1 MDERDLEEIKERSV
15 KILQKE
21 EMEKT
26 KIAEQGSHKSLNP
39 EALRKLESSE
49 KSVKSYCS
57 RARYTRAAHSGSMA
71 TIITHLEKKLDE
83 EKLER
88 ERLEAKIDE
97 IRTIAK
103 SLAKNQPT
111 Q

>member
-1 MDERDLEEIKERSV
+1 MDEKDLEEVKERSV

-21 EMEKT
+21 EIEKT
-26 KIAEQGSHKSLNP
+26 KSLNP
-39 EALRKLESSE
+39 EALKRLEGSE

-57 RARYTRAAHSGSMA
+57 RMRYTHTPRSGSMA
-71 TIITHLEKKLDE
+71 TIITHLERKLDE

-103 SLAKNQPT
+103 SLAKKQCT